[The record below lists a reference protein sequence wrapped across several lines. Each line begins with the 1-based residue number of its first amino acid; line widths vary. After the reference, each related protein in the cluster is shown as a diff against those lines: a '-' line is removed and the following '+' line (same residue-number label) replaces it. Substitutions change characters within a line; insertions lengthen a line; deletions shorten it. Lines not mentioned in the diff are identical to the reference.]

1 MMTTIASDIDLA
13 PRLRLAVTRLARRLR
28 QQSADG
34 LSPSQ
39 TSALS
44 SIERHGGLTPSELA
58 TIERIQRPTAT
69 RVIAALA
76 DARLVLREPDAQD
89 RRSARV
95 KVTREGAATL
105 KRGRSRKNAY
115 LARRLR
121 GLDPGDLETL
131 ARAAAVIELLLED
144 EEHRGR

>member
-1 MMTTIASDIDLA
+1 MTTETTSELELA
-13 PRLRLAVTRLARRLR
+13 ARLRLAVTRLARRLR

-69 RVIAALA
+69 RVIAAVA

-95 KVTREGAATL
+95 KGAPEG
-105 KRGRSRKNAY
+105 
-115 LARRLR
+115 
-121 GLDPGDLETL
+121 
-131 ARAAAVIELLLED
+131 
-144 EEHRGR
+144 

>member
-1 MMTTIASDIDLA
+1 MIETATDIELA
-13 PRLRLAVTRLARRLR
+13 ARLRLAVTRLARRLR
-28 QQSADG
+28 QQSAEG

-58 TIERIQRPTAT
+58 RIEHIRRPTAT
-69 RVIAALA
+69 RVLGALA
-76 DARLVLREPDAQD
+76 EAGLITREPDATD

-95 KVTREGAATL
+95 KVTREGAAVL
-105 KRGRSRKNAY
+105 KRGRSRKNVY

-121 GLDPGDLETL
+121 ALDADDLDTL
-131 ARAAAVIELLLED
+131 ARAAELIEALTESG
-144 EEHRGR
+144 ESTP

>member
-13 PRLRLAVTRLARRLR
+13 PRLRLAVRRLLGRVR

-39 TSALS
+39 ASALS

-95 KVTREGAATL
+95 KVTRA
-105 KRGRSRKNAY
+105 
-115 LARRLR
+115 
-121 GLDPGDLETL
+121 
-131 ARAAAVIELLLED
+131 
-144 EEHRGR
+144 